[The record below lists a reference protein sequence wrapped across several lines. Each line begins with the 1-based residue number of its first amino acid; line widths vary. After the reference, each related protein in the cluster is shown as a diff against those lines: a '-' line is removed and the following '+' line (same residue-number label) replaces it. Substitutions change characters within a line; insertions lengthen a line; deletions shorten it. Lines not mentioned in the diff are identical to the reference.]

1 MKKSKLALTIALASV
16 LTVAPALAGCSGD
29 HYSSV
34 SFPAQDTTYLV
45 DGQGGSAV
53 SYGNYVYFI
62 NGTRGYDDTDGK
74 NNVWGDVVKGGLYRA
89 ELNGTKSDGK
99 PARFT
104 PTVDGKGFEFKHTD
118 GKDYFDAPIDIVDVQ
133 EIAPK
138 TIGTS
143 GYSRGGLFVYDN
155 NVYFAS
161 PVNRKS
167 KTGKVETTRTDFFMM
182 PLSGG
187 SPTLLYTTSS
197 GVDTSSA
204 EYAFY
209 KYGGYVYLVVNEGG
223 TIVSV
228 RIDAKKSK
236 AVKTN
241 KYEVGATS
249 VFFPVRDE
257 YYTGIDNNT
266 PEDFIYFVRAVKDDL
281 TDADGN
287 LVVEQKAGTVIE
299 VMRPDG
305 SENFTVSMNGKTE
318 TIEAVRN
325 GVLFY
330 RTTDAENG
338 TILAYDN
345 LHDALMQ
352 SSPTYAAKQTE
363 LGDKAN
369 KQISGTFATKIT
381 SDMGKTYAFRDDT
394 FNDTNV
400 VYFISA
406 SDEGMRMY
414 STDGTVEQVTT
425 SAGTVLFI
433 ENDYL
438 YFSGASSDFYR
449 TPLWSNMDDY
459 GEAQKL
465 AENTTSAGISCDYVA
480 GYFTYFAKVDD
491 WADAYTY
498 FYKVDGRAGAEPQ
511 FVGQRS
517 KDDIPTE
524 EELDEIKNPSDD
536 DETDGDGDGDG
547 DGEGGESA

>member
-1 MKKSKLALTIALASV
+1 
-16 LTVAPALAGCSGD
+16 
-29 HYSSV
+29 
-34 SFPAQDTTYLV
+34 
-45 DGQGGSAV
+45 
-53 SYGNYVYFI
+53 
-62 NGTRGYDDTDGK
+62 
-74 NNVWGDVVKGGLYRA
+74 
-89 ELNGTKSDGK
+89 
-99 PARFT
+99 
-104 PTVDGKGFEFKHTD
+104 
-118 GKDYFDAPIDIVDVQ
+118 
-133 EIAPK
+133 
-138 TIGTS
+138 
-143 GYSRGGLFVYDN
+143 
-155 NVYFAS
+155 
-161 PVNRKS
+161 
-167 KTGKVETTRTDFFMM
+167 
-182 PLSGG
+182 
-187 SPTLLYTTSS
+187 
-197 GVDTSSA
+197 
-204 EYAFY
+204 
-209 KYGGYVYLVVNEGG
+209 
-223 TIVSV
+223 
-228 RIDAKKSK
+228 
-236 AVKTN
+236 
-241 KYEVGATS
+241 
-249 VFFPVRDE
+249 
-257 YYTGIDNNT
+257 
-266 PEDFIYFVRAVKDDL
+266 
-281 TDADGN
+281 
-287 LVVEQKAGTVIE
+287 
-299 VMRPDG
+299 
-305 SENFTVSMNGKTE
+305 MNGKTE

-406 SDEGMRMY
+406 SDAGMRMY

-498 FYKVDGRAGAEPQ
+498 FYKVDGRAGAEPH

-536 DETDGDGDGDG
+536 DETDGDGDG
-547 DGEGGESA
+547 EGGESA